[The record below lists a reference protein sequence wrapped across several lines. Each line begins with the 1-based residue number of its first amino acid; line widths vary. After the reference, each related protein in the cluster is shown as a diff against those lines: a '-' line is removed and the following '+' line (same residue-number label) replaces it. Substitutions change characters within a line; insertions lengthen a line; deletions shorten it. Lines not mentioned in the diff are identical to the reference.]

1 MMTAKKLLSLYGLK
15 WNPFSPDL
23 PSEGILR
30 SPAFEHFSWRV
41 ETLALEGGFAMI
53 TGDSGLGKSTAL
65 RALNEHLSKMREIT
79 VGAISRPQS
88 GVPDFYREM
97 GFLFGIELRTTNRWG
112 GYRCLRDRWQTH
124 IDSTLLRPVILID
137 EAQEMPSTVLS
148 ELRLMVSQ
156 KFDSEMLLTIVLC
169 GDNRLHQRLRSPEL
183 VPLGTRIRTRLHLD
197 ANTKNELVILLKESC
212 RRAGNHELMT
222 DELMETLAEH
232 AAGNPRILMTLASEV
247 LSLGC
252 KKELRNLGAG
262 LYLEAY
268 PATPAPGVRKT
279 RN

>member
-1 MMTAKKLLSLYGLK
+1 MNSKKLLSLYGLK

-30 SPAFEHFSWRV
+30 SQAFEHFCWRV
-41 ETLALEGGFAMI
+41 ESLALEGGFAMI
-53 TGDSGLGKSTAL
+53 TGESGLGKSTAL
-65 RALNEHLSKMREIT
+65 RALNEHLGRKREIT

-97 GFLFGIELRTTNRWG
+97 GFLFGTELRTSNRWG

-137 EAQEMPSTVLS
+137 EAQEMPSAVLS

-156 KFDSEMLLTIVLC
+156 QFDSQMLLTIVLC

-183 VPLGTRIRTRLHLD
+183 VPLGTRIRTRLHLE
-197 ANTKNELVILLKESC
+197 ANTKQELVGLLKESC
-212 RRAGNHELMT
+212 KRAGGEELMT
-222 DELMETLAEH
+222 AELMETLAEH
-232 AAGNPRILMTLASEV
+232 AAGNPRIVMTLANEV
-247 LSLGC
+247 LSLAC
-252 KKELRNLGAG
+252 KKELRSLSAP
-262 LYLEAY
+262 LYLEVF
-268 PATPAPGVRKT
+268 PQTPSPGTRKS
-279 RN
+279 RS